1 MRGSLPLTHR
11 EAHLPPHGL
20 GKIGVSVSETVTL
33 SGLGAT
39 THAASMTSTSRVA
52 VVTGAAR
59 GLGRE
64 FAVELAGLGH
74 QVCGWDVD
82 DQAETA
88 KLAGDGFLALKVD
101 VTDPGEVATAIERV
115 ATEFGALHIVVN
127 NAGIYPPIPFEET
140 TVDDWRRV
148 MRLNL
153 EGPFLVTRAALPH
166 LRAAGWGRIVNIVSA
181 VVFIGPPELVAYTTS
196 KAGLVGFT
204 RALANAVGADGI
216 TVNAIAPG
224 LTTTETAARTT
235 GAAGGFERVRAR
247 QAIPRTESPTDLV
260 STLRY
265 VCDEGSGF
273 LTGQTLNVDGGS
285 AMH

>member
-1 MRGSLPLTHR
+1 MN
-11 EAHLPPHGL
+11 
-20 GKIGVSVSETVTL
+20 ETVTL
-33 SGLGAT
+33 SGPAPKPHPAL
-39 THAASMTSTSRVA
+39 MTSTRRVA
-52 VVTGAAR
+52 VVTGAAH

-64 FAVELAGLGH
+64 FTVALAELGH
-74 QVCGWDVD
+74 AVSGWDIAG
-82 DQAETA
+82 QADIP
-88 KLAGDGFLALKVD
+88 GDFLPLKVD
-101 VTDPGEVATAIERV
+101 VTDPADVAAATAQVME
-115 ATEFGALHIVVN
+115 AFGALHIVVN

-140 TVDDWRRV
+140 TVDDWRRI

-153 EGPFLVTRAALPH
+153 EGPFLVTQAVLPH
-166 LRAAGWGRIVNIVSA
+166 LRAAGWGRVVNIVSA
-181 VVFIGPPELVAYTTS
+181 VVFLGPPELVAYTAS

-235 GAAGGFERVRAR
+235 GADGGFERVRAL
-247 QAIPRTESPTDLV
+247 QAVPRTESPADLL